1 MLVEKS
7 RSKRS
12 AASVNTHLFF
22 YVYGN
27 KKMIQKVVEKYES
40 SLKSAKVKSALR
52 AGRSGPE
59 IPVTR
64 FLLINIHLILLP
76 RLLEASGFLQSSD
89 KEVIF
94 LFSGGKS
101 LLGSQLPSQQGPV
114 HWDHSQAW
122 SA

>member
-7 RSKRS
+7 DSQRSP
-12 AASVNTHLFF
+12 ASVNTRLLC
-22 YVYGN
+22 YVYDD

-40 SLKSAKVKSALR
+40 SLEGAKVKSALR
-52 AGRSGPE
+52 AGRCGPE

-64 FLLINIHLILLP
+64 FLLISIHFILLP

-94 LFSGGKS
+94 LFNGGKS
-101 LLGSQLPSQQGPV
+101 LLVSQLPSQQGPV